1 MVVRIKGVR
10 RYTAAHVTPQRTQSQ
25 HGDNPTTKA
34 QPESFSVSMCV
45 GSVDL
50 SKVKAWLK
58 SGPLAE
64 DEEAQKQTREP
75 GENDWTE
82 EGI

>member
-1 MVVRIKGVR
+1 
-10 RYTAAHVTPQRTQSQ
+10 
-25 HGDNPTTKA
+25 
-34 QPESFSVSMCV
+34 MCV

-58 SGPLAE
+58 SGPPVE
-64 DEEAQKQTREP
+64 PEEAQKQTWEP
-75 GENDWTE
+75 GENERTE